1 MRKNAVLPYALI
13 AVVGIVLVIVIS
25 VAGNNQR
32 ATLEKEA
39 NGDNQTEEKSEGGET
54 ADPEDIFKQSC
65 ASCHA
70 NDLSGDFGP
79 DLRKVGKDHSA
90 DDIKKIVL
98 EGQGQMPAQDLSD
111 DEATEIAEWLADH
124 K

>member
-32 ATLEKEA
+32 ETLEKEA

-90 DDIKKIVL
+90 DDIKKRSEERRVGK
-98 EGQGQMPAQDLSD
+98 EGRARRRR
-111 DEATEIAEWLADH
+111 EE
-124 K
+124 KRKRKNV